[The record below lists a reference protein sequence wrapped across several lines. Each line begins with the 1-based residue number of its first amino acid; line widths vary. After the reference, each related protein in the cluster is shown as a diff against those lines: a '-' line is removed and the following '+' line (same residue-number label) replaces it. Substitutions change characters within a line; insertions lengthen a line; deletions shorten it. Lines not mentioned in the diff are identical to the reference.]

1 MVAGLATITPA
12 SGSVGPVGGLV
23 LGLAG
28 GVLCYTV
35 TQMIKQK
42 FKIDDSLDVFA
53 VHGIGGAL
61 GTLLAAVFA
70 AESLGGAGLAEGV
83 TMADQLGV
91 QAYGIVAV
99 AIWAAVITFVI
110 AKVISMFVQFRV
122 SEEDEEQGLDL
133 AMHGERGYH
142 NL

>member
-1 MVAGLATITPA
+1 
-12 SGSVGPVGGLV
+12 
-23 LGLAG
+23 
-28 GVLCYTV
+28 
-35 TQMIKQK
+35 
-42 FKIDDSLDVFA
+42 
-53 VHGIGGAL
+53 
-61 GTLLAAVFA
+61 
-70 AESLGGAGLAEGV
+70 
-83 TMADQLGV
+83 MADQLGV